1 MGIISIVKANNLLWL
16 GRYTERT
23 YTTLRLFNQYYDQM
37 IDFDPAAYQ
46 KYCEKLGI
54 PDVYGDKNTFSRNYI
69 FDAADTNSM
78 VSNLTRAHDNAI
90 VIRDTISSETLSY
103 LEMALN
109 ILKEGYKEHA
119 PLLEMQ
125 KVLDYLM
132 AFWGCMDDYVDDE
145 ESRNVIKVGRY
156 QERLDLYFRFSMP
169 YDKKL
174 KEYSKLSNRLNK
186 SHLQY
191 KRESML
197 HLLDIIDADSDEQI
211 SRFDAISCINHLLEE
226 RF

>member
-37 IDFDPAAYQ
+37 IDLDPTAYQ
-46 KYCEKLGI
+46 KYCERLGI
-54 PDVYGDKNTFSRNYI
+54 PDIYGDKRTFSKNYI
-69 FDAADTNSM
+69 FDAGDPNSM
-78 VSNLTRAHDNAI
+78 VFNLTRAHDNAI
-90 VIRDTISSETLSY
+90 VIRDAISSETLSY

-109 ILKEGYKEHA
+109 ILKEGYKEHT
-119 PLLEMQ
+119 PLREMQ
-125 KVLDYLM
+125 SVMDHLM
-132 AFWGCMDDYVDDE
+132 AFWGCLDDYVDDE

-169 YDKKL
+169 CDKKL
-174 KEYSKLSNRLNK
+174 KEYMKLSNRLNK

-191 KRESML
+191 KEGSML
-197 HLLDIIDADSDEQI
+197 RLLDIINEDSDEQI
-211 SRFDAISCINHLLEE
+211 ARFEAISCINHLLEE
-226 RF
+226 GF